1 MVQEPHGTAAA
12 PGGAGQR
19 GAAVAFSH
27 TGTGNGF
34 STREVNA
41 FLPRLQLAG

>member
-34 STREVNA
+34 FTREVNA